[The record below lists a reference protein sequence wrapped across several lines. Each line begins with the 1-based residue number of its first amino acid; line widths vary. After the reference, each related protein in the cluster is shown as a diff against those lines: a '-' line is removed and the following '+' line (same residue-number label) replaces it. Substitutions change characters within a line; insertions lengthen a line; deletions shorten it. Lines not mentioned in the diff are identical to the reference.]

1 MSVHGE
7 YSRALRSV
15 LEQLGECEALVGREW
30 QHTLDAAQLRP
41 DGDLSTAARAALAGV
56 ARLETDLDRAGAA
69 VEAAANSN
77 LGRARLEPLR
87 DACHN
92 LRAHCHAILGSGPQD
107 R

>member
-15 LEQLGECEALVGREW
+15 LERLEESEALVGREW
-30 QHTLDAAQLRP
+30 QDILNAAQLRP
-41 DGDLSTAARAALAGV
+41 DADLSTAARAALAGV
-56 ARLETDLDRAGAA
+56 ARLEADLARAGAA
-69 VEAAANSN
+69 VEAAANSS

-92 LRAHCHAILGSGPQD
+92 LRAHCHAILGGRLPD